1 MVVARHT
8 VIKVFFA
15 AVTIYAVINIPVM
28 RIGFFNGYFCV
39 AAVFIAG
46 VLSNAL
52 KLVAVPNRL
61 YKPPVPNLA
70 VNVVFA
76 VIL

>member
-1 MVVARHT
+1 MIVARHT

-15 AVTIYAVINIPVM
+15 AVTVNAVINIPVM

-39 AAVFIAG
+39 AAVFVTG

-52 KLVAVPNRL
+52 KLVTVPNRL
-61 YKPPVPNLA
+61 YQPPVK
-70 VNVVFA
+70 VVIIA
-76 VIL
+76 LVLHLYE